1 MFDKSFAYLE
11 SIIDR
16 PGADWRSFYRAC
28 YLLSY
33 IKEAEKNSIYA
44 QQYIELLMIS
54 NPNFPMLKSE
64 KVSHFFA
71 MN

>member
-1 MFDKSFAYLE
+1 MFDKSSTYLD

-28 YLLSY
+28 FLLSY
-33 IKEAEKNSIYA
+33 IKEKQKNSTHARQYA
-44 QQYIELLMIS
+44 ELLMIS

-64 KVSHFFA
+64 KVSPFFS
-71 MN
+71 MD